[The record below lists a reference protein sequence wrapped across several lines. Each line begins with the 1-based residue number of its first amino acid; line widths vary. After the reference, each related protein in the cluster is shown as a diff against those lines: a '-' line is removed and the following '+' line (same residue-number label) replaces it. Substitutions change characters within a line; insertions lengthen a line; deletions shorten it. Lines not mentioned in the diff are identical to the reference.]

1 MKKARLYSSKIV
13 KAILDECELNGTY
26 DKELKKMR
34 EKRPSVTT
42 YRDGVMFRGH
52 NRKTLIY
59 GVEADR
65 NMLVFKYVDGSTSVR
80 TQNHPIRNCG
90 SSTAF
95 SLSDEGL
102 VSLYIVMGAYITLKG
117 LKTKVLP
124 GCEVTK

>member
-1 MKKARLYSSKIV
+1 MK
-13 KAILDECELNGTY
+13 
-26 DKELKKMR
+26 

-42 YRDGVMFRGH
+42 YRDGVMFRLH

-65 NMLVFKYVDGSTSVR
+65 NMLVFKNVDGSTSAR

-117 LKTKVLP
+117 LKTKVLS